1 MNIDFISNNLLNFS
15 DATFDLRLFLLKLVF
30 SLIFSLIISYTYK
43 KFNFNKEFKFANY
56 ITFPI
61 VGLSIVLII
70 SIIKSSIALS
80 LGLIGALSIVRLR
93 TPIKN
98 SEELIYYFL
107 IIGISIGLG
116 ADRIYETIIFFIFAI
131 FSIRILYSLYMK
143 KIKVELESNVVIIEC
158 NSVNYKKVSD
168 IIIKEFPNNKFL
180 NLNSFENKVYLKY
193 LINSNSSNQ
202 IQKLMD
208 LNKLKFINNINIDNL
223 NEITN

>member
-1 MNIDFISNNLLNFS
+1 MNKDIILNNIFNFS
-15 DATFDLRLFLLKLVF
+15 DAAFDLRLFLLKLTF
-30 SLIFSLIISYTYK
+30 SFIFSLIITYTYK
-43 KFNFNKEFKFANY
+43 KYNFNREFKFANY

-61 VGLSIVLII
+61 DGLSIVLII

-116 ADRIYETIIFFIFAI
+116 ADRIYETIIFFIFVV
-131 FSIRILYSLYMK
+131 FSIRILYSLYME

-158 NSVNYKKVSD
+158 SSENYTKVSD
-168 IIIKEFPNNKFL
+168 IIDKEFPNNKFL

-202 IQKLMD
+202 IQKLMN
-208 LNKLKFINNINIDNL
+208 LNKLKIINNINIDNL
-223 NEITN
+223 DEITN